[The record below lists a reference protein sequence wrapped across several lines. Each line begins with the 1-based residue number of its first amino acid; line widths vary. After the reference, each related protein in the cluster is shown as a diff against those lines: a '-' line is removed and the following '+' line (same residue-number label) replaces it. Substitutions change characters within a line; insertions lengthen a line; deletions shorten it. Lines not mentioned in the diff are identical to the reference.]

1 MLCVL
6 DTLDSFREKERERES
21 VCVFVGQGAAKG
33 LGGGA
38 ASPER
43 YQVKEFAPLGC

>member
-1 MLCVL
+1 MLFVL
-6 DTLDSFREKERERES
+6 DTLDSFRERER
-21 VCVFVGQGAAKG
+21 VCVCVCVCVCVWQGGSKG

-43 YQVKEFAPLGC
+43 YQVKESHH